1 MNIYKQFRQEI
12 KSIINS
18 ESPVKRQFVL
28 IAKENIIK
36 WKKLYEYELISNNY
50 DIDVWESILNDKF
63 KNHPPIMIFKFF
75 KEYNEIKEYLKKKK
89 GIALIN
95 IEFIKYFSP
104 KNENYKKINCHFGN
118 GKIIFEIDNKV
129 YSNCLICKIGS
140 KSSVKYI
147 IYEGSKRHNQKLI
160 EEISKNNYDL
170 NIEIKNFSSYGINKI
185 EVFDYDKN
193 QYDNFGIENYNINE
207 NIIINN
213 KKKILKNN
221 NSRINLDNQI
231 NQEKFKCNI
240 PDCIFEFLIR
250 VYLLTK
256 DIKHKISAKSKESDN
271 YYLINSNYLE
281 KIKMAYRYNEICK
294 ELKNKKYMNDIE
306 LENDISKLILL
317 IKQKGIINEKQPLD
331 DEKLIPIKEKIL
343 DERHLIYFSLVNK
356 KIIDLIKKIK
366 FNYNLKEEPFT
377 QIRYNFYYFPEF
389 FYQNNNFKYIEIGTL
404 NDDGI
409 FEAYYFISLNLYH
422 SMNLNF
428 INGIRNSTS
437 LREFFK
443 KYNVDMNNVKVQEL
457 NDILVKGKI
466 INLKLLN
473 LNKNSHSS
481 NTITTIEQKNYG
493 NNVIKLRAGNKKNQ
507 IHYPKT
513 EIHKNNNFPLNSNE
527 LIEVNEFIDLSYL
540 DNFPIKS
547 FIEIQFTPLI
557 GLQNIGQTCYMNAAL
572 QCFSN
577 TKALTN
583 YFLNYDKLEYIK
595 NNTITI
601 FGSDEPSLAV
611 EYLKLVRHLWCD
623 PPKTYY
629 APYEFKNAVGKIDP
643 LFKNFEANDAKDFV
657 NFMVMRLHDE
667 LNGIDNN
674 LVKQNILAPPTMQLN
689 PYDKSQ
695 VLQSYLYE
703 FQINFN
709 SFISNCFYGTTQG
722 EFECQNCKMQL
733 YQYGQNMPLVKY
745 NYQTFFFLNFPLDEV
760 RKYILSNQML
770 YMKYMNTNTN
780 PNVEVNLIDC
790 FYYYQKDDI
799 LSCYCDRCQNIN
811 AQVLTRTK
819 LYVAPIYLIL
829 LFNRG
834 KGIQFKI
841 KIAFPEILDTNGIF
855 VNPSGI
861 YQLYGVVKHYGDSSA
876 SGHFTAYCRSPIDRM
891 WYHYNDAM
899 VTPVNEQEKY
909 IIQEN
914 GMTYMLFYSKMNN
927 K

>member
-1 MNIYKQFRQEI
+1 MNKRHRYILDIYKHFRQEI

-18 ESPVKRQFVL
+18 KSPVKKEFVL
-28 IAKENIIK
+28 ISKDNIIK
-36 WKKLYEYELISNNY
+36 WKNLYEYSKELISDNY
-50 DIDVWESILNDKF
+50 DLDVWETILNDKF
-63 KNHPPIMIFKFF
+63 KNHPPIMVFKFF
-75 KEYNEIKEYLKKKK
+75 KEYNDIKEHIKKNKR
-89 GIALIN
+89 IALIN
-95 IEFIKYFSP
+95 SEFIKYFSP
-104 KNENYKKINCHFGN
+104 PNSKYQTINCHFGN
-118 GKIIFEIDNKV
+118 GKIIMESSDRVHNK
-129 YSNCLICKIGS
+129 CLICKLGS
-140 KSSVKYI
+140 KSSLKYI
-147 IYEGSKRHNQKLI
+147 TYEGLKNHNIKLI
-160 EEISKNNYDL
+160 EEIIKNDFEK
-170 NIEIKNFSSYGINKI
+170 IIDKKNFSSFGVNKI
-185 EVFDYDKN
+185 DVFYYDMN
-193 QYDNFGIENYNINE
+193 NSGAENYNINE
-207 NIIINN
+207 NIIINS

-221 NSRINLDNQI
+221 LDNQI
-231 NQEKFKCNI
+231 RQEEIKCKI
-240 PDCIFEFLIR
+240 PNFIFEFLIR
-250 VYLLTK
+250 LYLFTK
-256 DIKHKISAKSKESDN
+256 EIRHKIEIKHEDTNN
-271 YYLINSNYLE
+271 YYPINSDYLE
-281 KIKMAYRYNEICK
+281 NIKSVYKYKEISK
-294 ELKNKKYMNDIE
+294 ELKNYKYNNEDE
-306 LENDISKLILL
+306 LDKNIPNLISS
-317 IKQKGIINEKQPLD
+317 IKQKGIINEEQYLEFKTIVPNL
-331 DEKLIPIKEKIL
+331 EKVL
-343 DERHLIYFSLVNK
+343 DERHISNFSIVNS
-356 KIIDLIKKIK
+356 KIFNLIKKIQSHFK
-366 FNYNLKEEPFT
+366 IKIDQNLMT
-377 QIRYNFYYFPEF
+377 LSF
-389 FYQNNNFKYIEIGTL
+389 FYNPVFIYKSTNFKYIEIGTL
-404 NDDGI
+404 NQNDI
-409 FEAYYFISLNLYH
+409 FEGHYFIRMDLYNSTNILNEIRFSKSLND
-422 SMNLNF
+422 
-428 INGIRNSTS
+428 
-437 LREFFK
+437 FFK
-443 KYNVDMNNVKVQEL
+443 KYNINKDIGEVQDLNNFS
-457 NDILVKGKI
+457 VKGKI

-473 LNKNSHSS
+473 LNTHSS
-481 NTITTIEQKNYG
+481 NTITTIQQNFNNYEH
-493 NNVIKLRAGNKKNQ
+493 NDIKLRAKNKNNQ
-507 IHYPKT
+507 INNPRT
-513 EIHKNNNFPLNSNE
+513 EKHKNNNFPINLN
-527 LIEVNEFIDLSYL
+527 IQKEVNGYADLSYL
-540 DNFPIKS
+540 DDFPIKS
-547 FIEIQFTPLI
+547 FKEIQFTPFI

-577 TKALTN
+577 TKSLTN

-601 FGSDEPSLAV
+601 FDSDEPSLAV

-623 PPKTYY
+623 KPNTYY
-629 APYEFKNAVGKIDP
+629 APYEFKQAVGKIDP

-841 KIAFPEILDTNGIF
+841 KLTFPEQFDTNGIF
-855 VNPSGI
+855 INSSGI

-876 SGHFTAYCRSPIDRM
+876 SGHFTAYCRSPIDGC
-891 WYHYNDAM
+891 WYHYNDAK

-909 IIQEN
+909 IIQDN
-914 GMTYMLFYSKMNN
+914 GMTYMLFYQIK

>member
-1 MNIYKQFRQEI
+1 MNKRHRYILDIYKHFRQEI

-18 ESPVKRQFVL
+18 KSPVKKEFVL
-28 IAKENIIK
+28 ISKDNIIK
-36 WKKLYEYELISNNY
+36 WKNLYEYSKELISGNY
-50 DIDVWESILNDKF
+50 DLDVWETILNDKF
-63 KNHPPIMIFKFF
+63 KNHPPIMVFKFF
-75 KEYNEIKEYLKKKK
+75 KEYNDIKEHIKKNKR
-89 GIALIN
+89 IALIN
-95 IEFIKYFSP
+95 SEFIKYFSTSNG
-104 KNENYKKINCHFGN
+104 KYQTINCHFGN
-118 GKIIFEIDNKV
+118 GKIIMEFSDRVLNK
-129 YSNCLICKIGS
+129 YLICKLGS
-140 KSSVKYI
+140 KSSLKYI
-147 IYEGSKRHNQKLI
+147 TYEGLKNHNIKLI
-160 EEISKNNYDL
+160 EKIIKNDFEK
-170 NIEIKNFSSYGINKI
+170 IIDKKNFSSFCVNKI
-185 EVFDYDKN
+185 DVFYYDMN
-193 QYDNFGIENYNINE
+193 NSGAENYNINE
-207 NIIINN
+207 NIIINS

-221 NSRINLDNQI
+221 LDNQI
-231 NQEKFKCNI
+231 RQEEIKCKI
-240 PDCIFEFLIR
+240 PNFIFEFLIR
-250 VYLLTK
+250 LYYFTK
-256 DIKHKISAKSKESDN
+256 EIRHKIEIKYEDTNN
-271 YYLINSNYLE
+271 YYPINSDYLE
-281 KIKMAYRYNEICK
+281 NIKSVYKYKEISK
-294 ELKNKKYMNDIE
+294 E
-306 LENDISKLILL
+306 LENYKYNNEDELDKNINNLISS
-317 IKQKGIINEKQPLD
+317 IKQKGIINEEQYLEFKTIVPNL
-331 DEKLIPIKEKIL
+331 EKVL
-343 DERHLIYFSLVNK
+343 DERHISNFSIVNI
-356 KIIDLIKKIK
+356 KIFNLIKKIQSHFK
-366 FNYNLKEEPFT
+366 IKNDQNLIT
-377 QIRYNFYYFPEF
+377 LSF
-389 FYQNNNFKYIEIGTL
+389 FYNPVFIYKNTTFKYIEIGTL
-404 NDDGI
+404 NQNDI
-409 FEAYYFISLNLYH
+409 FEGHYFIRIDLYNSTNILNEIRFSKSLND
-422 SMNLNF
+422 
-428 INGIRNSTS
+428 
-437 LREFFK
+437 FFK
-443 KYNVDMNNVKVQEL
+443 KYNINKDIGEVQDLNNFS
-457 NDILVKGKI
+457 VKGKI

-473 LNKNSHSS
+473 LNTHSS
-481 NTITTIEQKNYG
+481 NTITTIQQNFNNYEH
-493 NNVIKLRAGNKKNQ
+493 NDIKLRAKNKNNQ
-507 IHYPKT
+507 INNPRT
-513 EIHKNNNFPLNSNE
+513 EKHKNNNFPINLN
-527 LIEVNEFIDLSYL
+527 IQKEVNGYADLSYL
-540 DNFPIKS
+540 DDFPIKS
-547 FIEIQFTPLI
+547 FIEIQFTPFI

-577 TKALTN
+577 TKSLTN

-601 FGSDEPSLAV
+601 FDSDEPSLAV

-623 PPKTYY
+623 KPNTYY
-629 APYEFKNAVGKIDP
+629 APYEFKQAVGKIDP

-674 LVKQNILAPPTMQLN
+674 LVKQNNLAPPAIQLN

-770 YMKYMNTNTN
+770 YMKYMNSNRN
-780 PNVEVNLIDC
+780 PNVEVDLIDC
-790 FYYYQKDDI
+790 FYYYQKDDL

-909 IIQEN
+909 IIQDN
-914 GMTYMLFYSKMNN
+914 GMTYMLFYQIK

>member
-1 MNIYKQFRQEI
+1 
-12 KSIINS
+12 
-18 ESPVKRQFVL
+18 
-28 IAKENIIK
+28 
-36 WKKLYEYELISNNY
+36 
-50 DIDVWESILNDKF
+50 
-63 KNHPPIMIFKFF
+63 
-75 KEYNEIKEYLKKKK
+75 
-89 GIALIN
+89 
-95 IEFIKYFSP
+95 
-104 KNENYKKINCHFGN
+104 
-118 GKIIFEIDNKV
+118 
-129 YSNCLICKIGS
+129 
-140 KSSVKYI
+140 
-147 IYEGSKRHNQKLI
+147 
-160 EEISKNNYDL
+160 
-170 NIEIKNFSSYGINKI
+170 
-185 EVFDYDKN
+185 
-193 QYDNFGIENYNINE
+193 
-207 NIIINN
+207 
-213 KKKILKNN
+213 
-221 NSRINLDNQI
+221 
-231 NQEKFKCNI
+231 
-240 PDCIFEFLIR
+240 
-250 VYLLTK
+250 
-256 DIKHKISAKSKESDN
+256 
-271 YYLINSNYLE
+271 
-281 KIKMAYRYNEICK
+281 
-294 ELKNKKYMNDIE
+294 
-306 LENDISKLILL
+306 
-317 IKQKGIINEKQPLD
+317 LD
-331 DEKLIPIKEKIL
+331 D
-343 DERHLIYFSLVNK
+343 
-356 KIIDLIKKIK
+356 
-366 FNYNLKEEPFT
+366 
-377 QIRYNFYYFPEF
+377 
-389 FYQNNNFKYIEIGTL
+389 
-404 NDDGI
+404 
-409 FEAYYFISLNLYH
+409 
-422 SMNLNF
+422 
-428 INGIRNSTS
+428 
-437 LREFFK
+437 
-443 KYNVDMNNVKVQEL
+443 
-457 NDILVKGKI
+457 
-466 INLKLLN
+466 
-473 LNKNSHSS
+473 
-481 NTITTIEQKNYG
+481 
-493 NNVIKLRAGNKKNQ
+493 
-507 IHYPKT
+507 
-513 EIHKNNNFPLNSNE
+513 
-527 LIEVNEFIDLSYL
+527 
-540 DNFPIKS
+540 FPIKS
-547 FIEIQFTPLI
+547 FKEIQFTPFI

-577 TKALTN
+577 TKSLTN

-601 FGSDEPSLAV
+601 FDSDEPSLAV

-623 PPKTYY
+623 KPNTYY
-629 APYEFKNAVGKIDP
+629 APYEFKQAVGKIDP

-841 KIAFPEILDTNGIF
+841 KLTFPEQFDTNGIF
-855 VNPSGI
+855 INSSGI

-876 SGHFTAYCRSPIDRM
+876 SGHFTAYCRSPIDGC

-909 IIQEN
+909 IIQDN
-914 GMTYMLFYSKMNN
+914 GMTYMLFYQIK

>member
-1 MNIYKQFRQEI
+1 M
-12 KSIINS
+12 
-18 ESPVKRQFVL
+18 
-28 IAKENIIK
+28 
-36 WKKLYEYELISNNY
+36 
-50 DIDVWESILNDKF
+50 
-63 KNHPPIMIFKFF
+63 
-75 KEYNEIKEYLKKKK
+75 
-89 GIALIN
+89 
-95 IEFIKYFSP
+95 
-104 KNENYKKINCHFGN
+104 
-118 GKIIFEIDNKV
+118 
-129 YSNCLICKIGS
+129 
-140 KSSVKYI
+140 
-147 IYEGSKRHNQKLI
+147 
-160 EEISKNNYDL
+160 
-170 NIEIKNFSSYGINKI
+170 
-185 EVFDYDKN
+185 
-193 QYDNFGIENYNINE
+193 
-207 NIIINN
+207 
-213 KKKILKNN
+213 
-221 NSRINLDNQI
+221 
-231 NQEKFKCNI
+231 
-240 PDCIFEFLIR
+240 
-250 VYLLTK
+250 
-256 DIKHKISAKSKESDN
+256 
-271 YYLINSNYLE
+271 
-281 KIKMAYRYNEICK
+281 
-294 ELKNKKYMNDIE
+294 
-306 LENDISKLILL
+306 
-317 IKQKGIINEKQPLD
+317 D
-331 DEKLIPIKEKIL
+331 D
-343 DERHLIYFSLVNK
+343 
-356 KIIDLIKKIK
+356 
-366 FNYNLKEEPFT
+366 
-377 QIRYNFYYFPEF
+377 
-389 FYQNNNFKYIEIGTL
+389 
-404 NDDGI
+404 
-409 FEAYYFISLNLYH
+409 
-422 SMNLNF
+422 
-428 INGIRNSTS
+428 
-437 LREFFK
+437 
-443 KYNVDMNNVKVQEL
+443 
-457 NDILVKGKI
+457 
-466 INLKLLN
+466 
-473 LNKNSHSS
+473 
-481 NTITTIEQKNYG
+481 
-493 NNVIKLRAGNKKNQ
+493 
-507 IHYPKT
+507 
-513 EIHKNNNFPLNSNE
+513 
-527 LIEVNEFIDLSYL
+527 
-540 DNFPIKS
+540 FPIKS
-547 FIEIQFTPLI
+547 FKEIQFTPFI

-577 TKALTN
+577 TKSLTN

-601 FGSDEPSLAV
+601 FDSDEPSLAV

-623 PPKTYY
+623 KPNTYY
-629 APYEFKNAVGKIDP
+629 APYEFKQAVGKIDP

-841 KIAFPEILDTNGIF
+841 KLTFPEEFDTNGIF
-855 VNPSGI
+855 INSSGI

-876 SGHFTAYCRSPIDRM
+876 SGHFTAYCRSPIDGC
-891 WYHYNDAM
+891 WYHYNDAT

-909 IIQEN
+909 IIQDN
-914 GMTYMLFYSKMNN
+914 GMTYMLFYQIK

>member
-1 MNIYKQFRQEI
+1 MDIYKKLRQEI

-18 ESPVKRQFVL
+18 KKPVKKQFVL
-28 IAKENIIK
+28 ISKENIIE
-36 WKKLYEYELISNNY
+36 WKNLYKYSKELISNNINL
-50 DIDVWESILNDKF
+50 DEWESSLDLKF
-63 KNHPPIMIFKFF
+63 QNHQININFKFF
-75 KEYNEIKEYLKKKK
+75 KEYKDIKEHLNNKK

-95 IEFIKYFSP
+95 KEFIKYFSP
-104 KNENYKKINCHFGN
+104 SNNRFKEINCHFGN
-118 GKIIFEIDNKV
+118 GKIIMESSDNVHNK
-129 YSNCLICKIGS
+129 CLICKLGS
-140 KSSVKYI
+140 KSSLKYI
-147 IYEGSKRHNQKLI
+147 TYEGLKNHNIKLI
-160 EEISKNNYDL
+160 EEIIKNDYEKIIDK
-170 NIEIKNFSSYGINKI
+170 KNFSSYGVNKI
-185 EVFDYDKN
+185 EVFDNDIN
-193 QYDNFGIENYNINE
+193 DNIKINSR
-207 NIIINN
+207 
-213 KKKILKNN
+213 KKILKNN
-221 NSRINLDNQI
+221 NSRINIDNQI
-231 NQEKFKCNI
+231 IQEEYNCNI
-240 PDCIFEFLIR
+240 PNFIFEFFIR
-250 VYLLTK
+250 LYQFTK
-256 DIKHKISAKSKESDN
+256 EIRHKIEIKSKETNN
-271 YYLINSNYLE
+271 YYPINPNYIE
-281 KIKMAYRYNEICK
+281 NIKIKFRYDEICK
-294 ELKNKKYMNDIE
+294 ELKNFKYINEDDFEKKIPN
-306 LENDISKLILL
+306 LISS
-317 IKQKGIINEKQPLD
+317 IKKKGIINED
-331 DEKLIPIKEKIL
+331 FYFGDEKVLPNIEKFSN
-343 DERHLIYFSLVNK
+343 ERHISNFSIVNI
-356 KIIDLIKKIK
+356 KIINLIKKIK
-366 FNYNLKEEPFT
+366 NTYKLKNEPNSITFNF
-377 QIRYNFYYFPEF
+377 FYFPVF
-389 FYQNNNFKYIEIGTL
+389 IYKNLKYIEIGALNQNDIFEGHYFIKMNLYDSSINILNEIRISKSL
-404 NDDGI
+404 ND
-409 FEAYYFISLNLYH
+409 
-422 SMNLNF
+422 
-428 INGIRNSTS
+428 
-437 LREFFK
+437 FFK
-443 KYNVDMNNVKVQEL
+443 KYKINKDEGEVQDL
-457 NDILVKGKI
+457 NDFSIKGKI
-466 INLKLLN
+466 INLKLVN
-473 LNKNSHSS
+473 LNKNTHSS
-481 NTITTIEQKNYG
+481 NTITTIEQKFNNNG
-493 NNVIKLRAGNKKNQ
+493 NNTIKLRGENKKNQ
-507 IHYPKT
+507 IQYPKT
-513 EIHKNNNFPLNSNE
+513 EKHKNNNFPLNSNE

-674 LVKQNILAPPTMQLN
+674 LVKQNNLTPPAIQLN

-760 RKYILSNQML
+760 RKYILSNQIL
-770 YMKYMNTNTN
+770 YMKYMNSNRN
-780 PNVEVNLIDC
+780 PNVEVDLIDC